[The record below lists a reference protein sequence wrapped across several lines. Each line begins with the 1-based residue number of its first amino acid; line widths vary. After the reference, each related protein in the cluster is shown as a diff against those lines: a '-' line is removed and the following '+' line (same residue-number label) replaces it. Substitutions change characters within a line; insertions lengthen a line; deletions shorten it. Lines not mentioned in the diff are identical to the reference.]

1 MEENNLINFNN
12 YRISKQQI
20 NGMDKIINLYTMMNS
35 DLKKF
40 ICRIVYFINIK
51 LMANFE

>member
-12 YRISKQQI
+12 YLILKQQI

-35 DLKKF
+35 DLKKNLYVELY
-40 ICRIVYFINIK
+40 ILLILN
-51 LMANFE
+51 